1 MIICLSLNE
10 SRSLRQTAAEIPNGT
25 HTIMDPKTTTALPTK
40 IDSAP
45 NSSGWPD
52 GYHLVEVKNSLNP
65 SIWKE
70 WQCVFK
76 DKKKNKKHCKRRG
89 RGNNKKNTFSN
100 PIFNTSDKTYSI
112 TYD

>member
-1 MIICLSLNE
+1 MIICLNLNE

-25 HTIMDPKTTTALPTK
+25 HTIIDPKTTIALPTK

-52 GYHLVEVKNSLNP
+52 GYHRVEVKKFLKPFNL
-65 SIWKE
+65 KE

-76 DKKKNKKHCKRRG
+76 DKIKNK
-89 RGNNKKNTFSN
+89 NTANVEAEVIIKECFFQSN
-100 PIFNTSDKTYSI
+100 F
-112 TYD
+112 